1 MSEAYRWRE
10 LTADEYKQLESD
22 TMVFYRLADVI
33 VLTLLLA
40 FGIVLI
46 LSVRDILAEAVEKR
60 SDAIGSG
67 LFSAIGIGLLVYGRR
82 FIYHLGF
89 DDFRK
94 HNLVACKGVFVRCE
108 EKTHSRNGST
118 RYDYYAIVRMPDDV
132 EIKIECNLLEID
144 EIRTGDTVTVVR
156 PRNSAREQHFMILA
170 QKNNKS

>member
-1 MSEAYRWRE
+1 
-10 LTADEYKQLESD
+10 
-22 TMVFYRLADVI
+22 MVFYRLADVI

-40 FGIVLI
+40 LGIVLF
-46 LSVRDILAEAVEKR
+46 LSVKALLTPDTAKR
-60 SDAIGSG
+60 ADAIGSG
-67 LFSAIGIGLLVYGRR
+67 LFSVMGIGLLIHGRQ
-82 FIYHLGF
+82 FVYHLGLG
-89 DDFRK
+89 DFRK
-94 HNLVACKGVFVRCE
+94 RNLVACKGVFVRCE

-132 EIKIECNLLEID
+132 EVKIECTLLEID